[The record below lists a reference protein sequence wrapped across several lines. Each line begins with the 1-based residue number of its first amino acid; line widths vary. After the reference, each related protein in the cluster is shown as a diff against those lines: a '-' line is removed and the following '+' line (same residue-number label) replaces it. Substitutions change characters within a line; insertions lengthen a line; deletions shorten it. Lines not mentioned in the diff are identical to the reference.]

1 MAYIGDTVRLKCFFR
16 TFSGKEIN
24 PVNVMLKIYDNQQQ
38 EIDSFNLDDTN
49 KIDGVYFY
57 DYVIP
62 AGTGNLIYEFAG
74 VYNDKPI
81 VTRGELKRVWV

>member
-1 MAYIGDTVRLKCFFR
+1 MAYIGDTIRLKCKFR
-16 TFSGKEIN
+16 TFNGTSIN
-24 PVNVMLKIYDNQQQ
+24 VDDVILTIYDDKKIIESIQ
-38 EIDSFNLDDTN
+38 LDDTN